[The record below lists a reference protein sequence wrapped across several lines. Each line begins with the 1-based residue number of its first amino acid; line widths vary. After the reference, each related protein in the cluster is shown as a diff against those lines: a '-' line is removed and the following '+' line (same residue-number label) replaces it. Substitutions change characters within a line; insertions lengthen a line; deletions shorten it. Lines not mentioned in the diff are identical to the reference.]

1 MTSGRYPLTACDH
14 LVNPESE
21 WWKVNDGND
30 HDVNDEGNRDGV
42 NDDGDN
48 DNDDDNSDDDDVL
61 LMMMCWSYLWW
72 CDSDGIRKLL

>member
-30 HDVNDEGNRDGV
+30 YDVNDEGNCDGV

-61 LMMMCWSYLWW
+61 LRMVLIVFVVVW
-72 CDSDGIRKLL
+72 

>member
-30 HDVNDEGNRDGV
+30 YDVNDEGNRDGV
-42 NDDGDN
+42 NDD
-48 DNDDDNSDDDDVL
+48 DNSDDDDVL
-61 LMMMCWSYLWW
+61 LRMVLIVFVVVW
-72 CDSDGIRKLL
+72 